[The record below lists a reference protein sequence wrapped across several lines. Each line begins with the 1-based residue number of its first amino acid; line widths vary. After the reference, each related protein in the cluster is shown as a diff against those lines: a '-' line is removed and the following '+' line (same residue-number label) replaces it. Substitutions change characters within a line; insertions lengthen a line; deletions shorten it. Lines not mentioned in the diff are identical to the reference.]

1 MTQNTKEVINMKKY
15 VSFTKKANMRE
26 FIGYTGYFR
35 ASRYQ
40 MNILPEDWE
49 DKLPHSSQLTPVS
62 WLFSLNGRAPC
73 QAKSFRAAFEIV
85 CFNDKKNTQVIYI
98 AQFYKSNADSHNY
111 KMKRK

>member
-1 MTQNTKEVINMKKY
+1 LKPKDSEELKSKLQKLIKRTKVDI
-15 VSFTKKANMRE
+15 
-26 FIGYTGYFR
+26 
-35 ASRYQ
+35 YQ

-85 CFNDKKNTQVIYI
+85 CFNNKKHIQVIYI
-98 AQFYKSNADSHNY
+98 TQFYKSNADSHNY